1 MGKIT
6 VVLFIIMNILIFFIL
21 ILLIKLI
28 KAKNRNNIE
37 RGLHEYECSHKVKYH
52 ERA

>member
-1 MGKIT
+1 MKIF
-6 VVLFIIMNILIFFIL
+6 VIIISILIFFIL

>member
-1 MGKIT
+1 MKIF
-6 VVLFIIMNILIFFIL
+6 VIIILILIFFIL

-37 RGLHEYECSHKVKYH
+37 QGLYKYKCSHKVKYH

>member
-1 MGKIT
+1 MKI
-6 VVLFIIMNILIFFIL
+6 FMIIISILIFIIF

-28 KAKNRNNIE
+28 KIKNRNNIE
-37 RGLHEYECSHKVKYH
+37 QGLYEYKCSHKVKYH

>member
-1 MGKIT
+1 MKI
-6 VVLFIIMNILIFFIL
+6 FIIIISILIFIIF

-28 KAKNRNNIE
+28 KIKNRNNIE
-37 RGLHEYECSHKVKYH
+37 QGLYEYECSHKVKYH

>member
-1 MGKIT
+1 MKIF
-6 VVLFIIMNILIFFIL
+6 VIIISILIFFIL

-28 KAKNRNNIE
+28 KIKTRNNIE
-37 RGLHEYECSHKVKYH
+37 QGLYKYECSHKVKYH